1 MTYIRQFAKNNNYN
15 YTLATFDI
23 AKVSSNAVD
32 VQIFS
37 MSQKFRYQV
46 FFFHVLALVSI
57 WTDIPNMDKTDKQAN
72 CLKLKKVEIKGGELE
87 LKQMVSGSGWMA
99 ACSLRPCADNIIHC
113 KVHILTS
120 LFFQTVFADQP
131 QVAYIQQDGTT
142 QQVSLS
148 AIVKLPA
155 LFCTTLFLENP

>member
-1 MTYIRQFAKNNNYN
+1 MTYIGQFAKNNNYT

-23 AKVSSNAVD
+23 AKVSSNVVD

-99 ACSLRPCADNIIHC
+99 ACSLRSCADNIIHC